1 MLGLVLLLVFFGTAL
16 LVLGSYAFINRR
28 RLAAAAS
35 LRARVGESGGG
46 APLPTNILR
55 DNRRSGVPF
64 IDNLLESLSLTTAVE
79 MELRRAG
86 AQWTVGEFVLGSAV
100 TASLLMLLGQQMAT
114 AGALFGAIAGA
125 AAPFVVLSQ
134 MRKHRLKKFEEQLP
148 EAIDMI
154 VNAMRAGFSFQAAL
168 KFVGDEVTAPL
179 GDEFTRVYDEQRLGA
194 DVRVALLG
202 MQERVETLDVKMFVT
217 SLLIQRETGGNL
229 SEVLGGLASLIRDRV
244 ALRGQVD
251 TLTAEP
257 KFSGRVLA
265 MMPVVGFFA
274 LSWLNPGMMT
284 PMLHTSTGRMLL
296 IYAVSSVVV
305 GYFVLM
311 KIADIDL

>member
-1 MLGLVLLLVFFGTAL
+1 MQGLVLLLVFFGTAM
-16 LVLGSYAFINRR
+16 LVLGSYAFANRR

-35 LRARVGESGGG
+35 LRQRVGEN
-46 APLPTNILR
+46 APVIIQANILR
-55 DNRRSGVPF
+55 DLRRSSVPA
-64 IDNLLESLSLTTAVE
+64 IDRLLETMSLSSAVE
-79 MELRRAG
+79 FELRRAG
-86 AQWTVGEFVLGSAV
+86 AAWTVGEFLIGSAV
-100 TASLLMLLGQQMAT
+100 TASLLMLLGQQSGGAMA
-114 AGALFGAIAGA
+114 GLGAILGA
-125 AAPFVVLSQ
+125 FAPFAVLRN
-134 MRKHRLKKFEEQLP
+134 MRKRRLKKFEDQLP

-168 KFVGDEVTAPL
+168 KFVGDEVPAPL

-194 DVRVALLG
+194 DIRNALLA
-202 MQERVETLDVKMFVT
+202 MQERVGTLDAKMFVT

-229 SEVLGGLASLIRDRV
+229 SEVLGGLATLIRDRV

-265 MMPVVGFFA
+265 LLPVVGFLA
-274 LSWLNPGMMT
+274 LYYLNPQMMQPMMT
-284 PMLHTSTGRMLL
+284 TSTGRMLL

-305 GYFVLM
+305 GYFILM

>member
-1 MLGLVLLLVFFGTAL
+1 MQGLVLLLVFFGTAM
-16 LVLGSYAFINRR
+16 LVLGSYAFANRR

-35 LRARVGESGGG
+35 LRQRVGEN
-46 APLPTNILR
+46 APVVVQANILR
-55 DNRRSGVPF
+55 DTRRSSVAA
-64 IDNLLESLSLTTAVE
+64 IDKLLESMSMTSALE
-79 MELRRAG
+79 YELRRAG
-86 AQWTVGEFVLGSAV
+86 AKWTVGEFLLGSAV
-100 TASLLMLLGQQMAT
+100 TASLLLLLGQQGGPLMAGFAAV
-114 AGALFGAIAGA
+114 AGIF
-125 AAPFVVLSQ
+125 APFAVLQ
-134 MRKHRLKKFEEQLP
+134 NMRKRRLKRFEDQLP

-168 KFVGDEVTAPL
+168 KFVGDEVPTPL

-194 DVRVALLG
+194 DIRTALLA
-202 MQERVETLDVKMFVT
+202 MQDRVGTLDAKMFVT

-229 SEVLGGLASLIRDRV
+229 SEVLGGLASLIRDRT

-265 MMPVVGFFA
+265 LLPVVGFLA
-274 LSWLNPGMMT
+274 LYYLNPGMMA
-284 PMLHTSTGRMLL
+284 PMMTTSVGRLMLM
-296 IYAVSSVVV
+296 YAVASVIV
-305 GYFVLM
+305 GYFILM

>member
-1 MLGLVLLLVFFGTAL
+1 MQGLVLLLVFFGTAM
-16 LVLGSYAFINRR
+16 LVLGSYAFANRR

-35 LRARVGESGGG
+35 LRQRVGDN
-46 APLPTNILR
+46 APVVIQANILR
-55 DNRRSGVPF
+55 DTRRSSVAV
-64 IDNLLESLSLTTAVE
+64 IDKFLESMSMTSALE
-79 MELRRAG
+79 YELRRAG
-86 AQWTVGEFVLGSAV
+86 AKWTVGEFLLGSAV
-100 TASLLMLLGQQMAT
+100 TASLLLLLGQQGGPLMA
-114 AGALFGAIAGA
+114 GFGAVAGIF
-125 AAPFVVLSQ
+125 APFAVLQ
-134 MRKHRLKKFEEQLP
+134 NMRKRRLKRFEDQLP

-168 KFVGDEVTAPL
+168 KFVGDEVPAPL

-194 DVRVALLG
+194 DIRTALLA
-202 MQERVETLDVKMFVT
+202 MQDRVGTLDAKMFVT

-257 KFSGRVLA
+257 KFSGRVLSLL
-265 MMPVVGFFA
+265 PVVGFLA
-274 LSWLNPGMMT
+274 LYYLNPGMMQ
-284 PMLHTSTGRMLL
+284 PMVSTSVGRMMLM
-296 IYAVSSVVV
+296 YAVASVMV
-305 GYFVLM
+305 GYFILM